1 VRGEIDNRVKGVVRG
16 KIWLQGWEEP
26 LILKL
31 EGNACPDLAGCLL
44 KFRNPKP
51 KPDCS
56 QTQGLTS
63 VQEGLIGDLTASRKV
78 RVYDVHLEQAWAM
91 VKRKEKPPEHL
102 ANCLY
107 LEWFSNPNGRVVI
120 ESLDYKLNISP
131 PKWRLTAEEER
142 KRGEEAA
149 KGMMQFMARLTD
161 AIEQQRNRKDPDEKW
176 DEFDYEKLLRES
188 DARTRKYGELLDK
201 YGHSDEAQEKI
212 AREMGWDKELTEAEA
227 KQERQ
232 WIEEMNAAC
241 DEGLEEPEPDPA
253 REGIDWVRTKSGEV
267 VHPLQHRTQ
276 QRAIK
281 IEKAIQKLGLDKD
294 EDEDLETFLFEL
306 HVTGIKMAGALGSV
320 ASGVAPPE
328 PGFIVAY
335 LKRALDHLHKSQAAL
350 EKLAR
355 KILPA
360 PLVKRARKELF
371 EIREALL
378 RLMQDYRSQ
387 I

>member
-1 VRGEIDNRVKGVVRG
+1 VSGEIDNRVKGVVRG